1 MEEGNVRV
9 KNSKKDLGPLR
20 PLTRVGA
27 PLGKDQTDPLTHLFL
42 GLGSSKVRIRTR
54 TPVPKR
60 DL

>member
-1 MEEGNVRV
+1 M